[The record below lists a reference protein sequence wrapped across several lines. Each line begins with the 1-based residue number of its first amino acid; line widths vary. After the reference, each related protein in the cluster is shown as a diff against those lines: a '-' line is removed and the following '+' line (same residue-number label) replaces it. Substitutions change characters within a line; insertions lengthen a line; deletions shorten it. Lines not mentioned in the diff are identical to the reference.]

1 MSILFD
7 VLILLVIILCSRKGA
22 RRGVSATIV
31 SILVFIIAMTGA
43 GYLSKAYSDYMVQ
56 PMTPFLS
63 GIMESEGA
71 GAVQDEL
78 GLREN
83 GVSVNDMVE
92 QKPAYIYDY
101 SSACMEK
108 LGISEITAD
117 KFSEKAAQLYVNG
130 SEVSDSVNTCF
141 CETVAYFIGVIIAFT
156 LIIIFLSVIVELTHL
171 RPKLKL
177 DDDSDEYFGAVA
189 GFIKG
194 VVLCIGLCWVLSFLG
209 IVIGRETVANSV
221 IGRFLLSLNWL
232 SSIAVA

>member
-7 VLILLVIILCSRKGA
+7 ILILLVIILCSRKGA

-31 SILVFIIAMTGA
+31 SILVFVIAMTGA
-43 GYLSKAYSDYMVQ
+43 GYLSRAYSNYMVQ

-63 GIMESEGA
+63 GLMESEGA
-71 GAVQDEL
+71 GAVQEKM

-92 QKPAYIYDY
+92 QKPTYIFDY
-101 SSACMEK
+101 SAHCMEQM
-108 LGISEITAD
+108 GISEITAE
-117 KFSEKAAQLYVNG
+117 KFSTEAAQLYVNG
-130 SEVSDSVNTCF
+130 SDVSDAVNTCF

-156 LIIIFLSVIVELTHL
+156 LIIIFLSVMVELTHL
-171 RPKLKL
+171 TPKLKL
-177 DDDSDEYFGAVA
+177 DDDDDEYFGAIA
-189 GFIKG
+189 GFFKG

-209 IVIGRETVANSV
+209 VVIGRETVANSI

-232 SSIAVA
+232 SNIAVA